1 MRYSEPCG
9 SYHDFLNNRLLLT
22 RKVLTQ
28 VFLVAK
34 LKASLRSMELN
45 SIKMSFF
52 DTMTPH
58 RSSIDV
64 YLFLECTYSECK
76 SSHVI
81 WYSLSLYAITNK
93 TNKNVQRPHVFLYFS
108 KSTIG
113 TTVGAVIGSLIVIG
127 IIISIIVYCA
137 KKSNRSTGVIIH
149 PTTSAVN
156 TIQLSQQQQQ
166 QGIIQY

>member
-1 MRYSEPCG
+1 
-9 SYHDFLNNRLLLT
+9 
-22 RKVLTQ
+22 
-28 VFLVAK
+28 
-34 LKASLRSMELN
+34 MELN
-45 SIKMSFF
+45 IIKMSFF

-64 YLFLECTYSECK
+64 YLFLACIYSECK

-81 WYSLSLYAITNK
+81 WYSLPLYAITNK

-108 KSTIG
+108 KSAAGTIA
-113 TTVGAVIGSLIVIG
+113 GAVIGSLIVIG
-127 IIISIIVYCA
+127 MIISLIVYCA
-137 KKSNRSTGVIIH
+137 KQSNRSTGVIIH

-156 TIQLSQQQQQ
+156 TTQLSQQQQQ